1 MGWNYKV
8 VAHNV
13 KRRSYD
19 STGRRADSLAT
30 RQRIIDVT
38 RQLMLERG
46 YRATTLAAVARAA
59 DVHVDTIYE
68 LVGRK
73 PVLLRA
79 LIEQALSGTD
89 HAVPAED
96 RPYVAAIRAEP
107 DPRRK
112 IAIYAAAVRDMQARL
127 APLVLAVRD
136 ASATE
141 PEAREVWRRLSDRRA
156 ANMRSFVADLQA
168 AGGLRDGLSIEEAA
182 DTVWATNSS
191 EMYLLVTVD
200 RGWSPDR
207 YERWLADTWNRLL
220 LPAAP

>member
-1 MGWNYKV
+1 MGV
-8 VAHNV
+8 VAQDV

-19 STGRRADSLAT
+19 NTGRRAESLAT
-30 RQRIIDVT
+30 RQRILNAT

-46 YRATTLAAVARAA
+46 YRATTVAAIARAA
-59 DVHVDTIYE
+59 GVHVDTVYE

-73 PVLLRA
+73 PVLVRE

-112 IAIYAAAVRDMQARL
+112 IALYAAAVRAMQARL

-141 PEAREVWRRLSDRRA
+141 PEAREVWRQLSDRRA
-156 ANMRSFVADLQA
+156 TNMRTFVRDLQA
-168 AGGLRDGLSIEEAA
+168 AGGLREGLSIEEAA
-182 DTVWATNSS
+182 DSVWATNSS
-191 EMYLLVTVD
+191 DMYVLLTVD

-207 YERWLADTWNRLL
+207 YERWLTETWHRLL
-220 LPAAP
+220 LPTRP

>member
-1 MGWNYKV
+1 M
-8 VAHNV
+8 AQDV

-19 STGRRADSLAT
+19 NTGRRAESLAT
-30 RQRIIDVT
+30 RQRILNAT

-46 YRATTLAAVARAA
+46 YRATTVAAIARAA
-59 DVHVDTIYE
+59 GVHVDTVYE

-73 PVLLRA
+73 PVLLRE

-112 IAIYAAAVRDMQARL
+112 IALYAAAVRAMQARL

-141 PEAREVWRRLSDRRA
+141 PEAREVWRQLSDRRA
-156 ANMRSFVADLQA
+156 TNMRTFVRDLQA
-168 AGGLRDGLSIEEAA
+168 AGGLREGLSIEEAA
-182 DTVWATNSS
+182 DSVWATNSS
-191 EMYLLVTVD
+191 DMYVLLTVD

-207 YERWLADTWNRLL
+207 YERWLTETWHRLL
-220 LPAAP
+220 LPTRP

>member
-1 MGWNYKV
+1 MGV
-8 VAHNV
+8 VGQDV

-19 STGRRADSLAT
+19 NTGRRAESLAT
-30 RQRIIDVT
+30 RQRIIDAT

-46 YRATTLAAVARAA
+46 YRATTVAAIARAA
-59 DVHVDTIYE
+59 GVHVDTVYE

-73 PVLLRA
+73 PVLVRE

-112 IAIYAAAVRDMQARL
+112 IALYAAAVRAMQARL

-141 PEAREVWRRLSDRRA
+141 PEAREVWRQLSDRRA
-156 ANMRSFVADLQA
+156 TNMRTFVRDLQA
-168 AGGLRDGLSIEEAA
+168 AGGLREGLSIEEAA
-182 DTVWATNSS
+182 DSVWATNSS
-191 EMYLLVTVD
+191 DMYLLLTVD

-207 YERWLADTWNRLL
+207 YERWLTDTWHRLL
-220 LPAAP
+220 LPTRP

>member
-1 MGWNYKV
+1 MGV
-8 VAHNV
+8 VAQDV

-19 STGRRADSLAT
+19 NTGRRAESLAT
-30 RQRIIDVT
+30 RQRILNAT

-46 YRATTLAAVARAA
+46 YRATTVAAIARAA
-59 DVHVDTIYE
+59 GVHVDTVYE

-73 PVLLRA
+73 PVLLRE

-112 IAIYAAAVRDMQARL
+112 IALYAAAVRAMQARL

-141 PEAREVWRRLSDRRA
+141 PEAREVWRQLSDRRA
-156 ANMRSFVADLQA
+156 TNMRTFVRDLQA
-168 AGGLRDGLSIEEAA
+168 AGGLREGLSIEEAA
-182 DTVWATNSS
+182 DSVWATNSS
-191 EMYLLVTVD
+191 DMYLLLTVD

-207 YERWLADTWNRLL
+207 YERWLTDTWHRLL
-220 LPAAP
+220 LPTRP

>member
-1 MGWNYKV
+1 MEV
-8 VAHNV
+8 VAQDV

-19 STGRRADSLAT
+19 NTGRRAESLAT
-30 RQRIIDVT
+30 RQRILNAT

-46 YRATTLAAVARAA
+46 YRATTVAAIARAA
-59 DVHVDTIYE
+59 GVHVDTVYE

-73 PVLLRA
+73 PVLVRE

-112 IAIYAAAVRDMQARL
+112 IALYAAAVRAMQARL

-141 PEAREVWRRLSDRRA
+141 PEAREVWRQLSDRRA
-156 ANMRSFVADLQA
+156 TNMRTFVRDLQA
-168 AGGLRDGLSIEEAA
+168 AGGLREGLSIEEAA
-182 DTVWATNSS
+182 DSVWATNSS
-191 EMYLLVTVD
+191 DMYLLLTVD

-207 YERWLADTWNRLL
+207 YERWLTDTWHRLL
-220 LPAAP
+220 LPTRP

>member
-1 MGWNYKV
+1 
-8 VAHNV
+8 
-13 KRRSYD
+13 
-19 STGRRADSLAT
+19 
-30 RQRIIDVT
+30 
-38 RQLMLERG
+38 
-46 YRATTLAAVARAA
+46 
-59 DVHVDTIYE
+59 
-68 LVGRK
+68 
-73 PVLLRA
+73 
-79 LIEQALSGTD
+79 
-89 HAVPAED
+89 
-96 RPYVAAIRAEP
+96 
-107 DPRRK
+107 
-112 IAIYAAAVRDMQARL
+112 MQARL

-156 ANMRSFVADLQA
+156 ANMRAFVADLQA

>member
-1 MGWNYKV
+1 MKVWV
-8 VAHNV
+8 VAQDV

-19 STGRRADSLAT
+19 NTGRRAESLAT
-30 RQRIIDVT
+30 RQRIIDAT

-46 YRATTLAAVARAA
+46 YRATTVAAIARAA
-59 DVHVDTIYE
+59 GVHVDTVYE

-73 PVLLRA
+73 PVLLRE

-112 IAIYAAAVRDMQARL
+112 IALYAAAVRAMQARL

-141 PEAREVWRRLSDRRA
+141 PEAREVWRQLSDRRA
-156 ANMRSFVADLQA
+156 TNMRTFVRDLQA
-168 AGGLRDGLSIEEAA
+168 AGGLREGLSIEEAA
-182 DTVWATNSS
+182 DSVWATNSS
-191 EMYLLVTVD
+191 DMYVLLTVD

-207 YERWLADTWNRLL
+207 YERWLTETWHRLL
-220 LPAAP
+220 LPTRP